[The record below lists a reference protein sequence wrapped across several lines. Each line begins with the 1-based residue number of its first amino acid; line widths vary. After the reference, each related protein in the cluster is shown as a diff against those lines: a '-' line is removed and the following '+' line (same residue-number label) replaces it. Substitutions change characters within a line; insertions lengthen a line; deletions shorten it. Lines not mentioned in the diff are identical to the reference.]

1 MLAIRLARAERAFRA
16 FWLNF
21 RGAVASLNLFGFAMR
36 HFSVRNVLLF
46 VLPSLLGLALFMV
59 PLPYDGGVTIAIAVL
74 KDALL
79 QLIGGQ
85 INALLTA
92 VLVLSAVASVVVKVA
107 QPRWLVEQPFLNGLL
122 NISPF
127 WLAIRGIAG
136 LLVLMIMTGTGPAIL
151 VGDLTGGFVFAELM
165 PTLFAVFVFAGLLL
179 PLLTH
184 FGLLEM
190 VGSLLTKVMRPLFN
204 LPGRSAVDC
213 MASWLGDGSVG
224 ILMSSKQ
231 YEEKRYTQREAAV
244 IGTTFSAVSISF
256 SLVVLAQVG
265 LDDHFVAFYLTVC
278 LAGIIVALIVPRLPP
293 LSGKQDRLIDGS
305 VRTQDDEIV
314 PAGQSVLRFG
324 LQNALDA
331 VARIKSLR
339 SVLLLSVKNAIDMV
353 FGVLPVV
360 MTIGTAGLIV
370 AEYTPLF
377 SWLGL
382 PFVPLLELLQIPF
395 AKEASE
401 TMLVGFADMFIPS
414 ILATGIQSDLTKF
427 VIAALSVTQLI
438 FMSEVGA
445 LLLGSK
451 IPVTLWELLLIFL
464 LRTLISLPVI
474 ALMAHLFF

>member
-1 MLAIRLARAERAFRA
+1 ID
-16 FWLNF
+16 
-21 RGAVASLNLFGFAMR
+21 AV
-36 HFSVRNVLLF
+36 
-46 VLPSLLGLALFMV
+46 
-59 PLPYDGGVTIAIAVL
+59 
-74 KDALL
+74 
-79 QLIGGQ
+79 
-85 INALLTA
+85 LTA
-92 VLVLSAVASVVVKVA
+92 VLVLSAAASVVIKMA
-107 QPRWLVEQPFLNGLL
+107 QPRWLAEQPFLNGLL
-122 NISPF
+122 NISPL
-127 WLAIRGIAG
+127 WLAIRCIAG
-136 LLVLMIMTGTGPAIL
+136 LLVLMIMAGTGPAIL

-165 PTLFAVFVFAGLLL
+165 PTLLAVFVFAGLLL

-265 LDDHFVAFYLTVC
+265 LEDHFVAFYLTVC

-305 VRTQDDEIV
+305 MRTQDDEMV

-331 VARIKSLR
+331 VAQIKSLR
-339 SVLLLSVKNAIDMV
+339 SVLWLSLKNAIDMV

-464 LRTLISLPVI
+464 LRTLVSLPVI